1 MQKTKRIKT
10 TELVWASNKGNNDI
24 NSMMANADIV
34 AIAAMSPTTGHAFYK
49 GSSTVYFTEVMEAM
63 NNNAGQSIVWKDAP
77 KNGKGEAITIDI
89 PQEGFA
95 DPILAIRYLYQQLE
109 EKTGTNQK
117 RVAMLKDTE
126 GFTSLSEY
134 LAQSQDGKRQNGVK
148 YLMEGG
154 VALEYFLSN
163 LGAPT
168 ITEIQ
173 DGMRDKYLIEN
184 DFQDGDIYMFF
195 KPTRGEDGRVQTA
208 EGKHETY
215 GTDIKG
221 EILGVANRKDNIY
234 NIAPVSQFTTSEG
247 AGTTMTRLELG
258 VQQGYLAQSRIDEIN
273 ATEDTKEKNLLK
285 NLAIRDM
292 YNAAKEAGD
301 TDFIERQ
308 KLTGGVKSGY
318 VTADMETSRAG
329 KKVSKKTLK
338 NQSRKSVQADAGTTY
353 DGQEILESLIAG
365 RTAEQKIQALIDA
378 TNELVQEG
386 EATRKT
392 SKFIVNQKGVEI
404 SRDVIPVGKLLERVA
419 SKVGENFETM
429 KKSQM
434 PEGQRKTAV
443 FFQSVLVGEVSDRI
457 LYGEKK
463 ADIIASLRAK
473 GMSRADA
480 NLVYAKASQYAKGAR
495 KGWNEGR
502 REMSKQ
508 YAEQRREQRKNE
520 SEKAK
525 DLRKKAAAILKQ
537 EKKTGDVIIREII
550 NLIKES
556 GVNIKA
562 SQVQTLIRL
571 TKKVSRLKGKN
582 ALNPEARYNVLNS
595 VIDKVVAIIEKQETA
610 EGLATYINTLR
621 NVESEQKKLRDR
633 LKKLKAGSRSPLMVT
648 LNRY

>member
-1 MQKTKRIKT
+1 
-10 TELVWASNKGNNDI
+10 
-24 NSMMANADIV
+24 
-34 AIAAMSPTTGHAFYK
+34 
-49 GSSTVYFTEVMEAM
+49 
-63 NNNAGQSIVWKDAP
+63 
-77 KNGKGEAITIDI
+77 
-89 PQEGFA
+89 
-95 DPILAIRYLYQQLE
+95 
-109 EKTGTNQK
+109 
-117 RVAMLKDTE
+117 
-126 GFTSLSEY
+126 
-134 LAQSQDGKRQNGVK
+134 
-148 YLMEGG
+148 
-154 VALEYFLSN
+154 
-163 LGAPT
+163 
-168 ITEIQ
+168 
-173 DGMRDKYLIEN
+173 MRDKYLVEN

-195 KPTRGEDGRVQTA
+195 KPTRGKDGSVQTA
-208 EGKHETY
+208 KGKHGTY

-234 NIAPVSQFTTSEG
+234 EIAPVSQFTTSEG

-273 ATEDTKEKNLLK
+273 AIEDTKEKNLLK

-329 KKVSKKTLK
+329 KKVSKASLKT
-338 NQSRKSVQADAGTTY
+338 QSRKSVQADAGTTY

-495 KGWNEGR
+495 KGWNEG
-502 REMSKQ
+502 
-508 YAEQRREQRKNE
+508 
-520 SEKAK
+520 
-525 DLRKKAAAILKQ
+525 
-537 EKKTGDVIIREII
+537 T
-550 NLIKES
+550 
-556 GVNIKA
+556 
-562 SQVQTLIRL
+562 
-571 TKKVSRLKGKN
+571 
-582 ALNPEARYNVLNS
+582 
-595 VIDKVVAIIEKQETA
+595 
-610 EGLATYINTLR
+610 
-621 NVESEQKKLRDR
+621 
-633 LKKLKAGSRSPLMVT
+633 
-648 LNRY
+648 